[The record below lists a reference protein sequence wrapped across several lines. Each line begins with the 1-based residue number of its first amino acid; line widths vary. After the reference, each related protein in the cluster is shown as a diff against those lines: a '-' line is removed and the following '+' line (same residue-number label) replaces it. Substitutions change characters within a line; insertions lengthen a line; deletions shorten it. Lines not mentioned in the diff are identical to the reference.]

1 MPIRFAC
8 TACGQKLSISTRQA
22 GNQVTC
28 PRCQKATVVPK
39 VASPPAEIAAAPSPA
54 PVEPTA
60 SPQEAT
66 PSQPASPA
74 PEITAPPIVQEG
86 SWEPVTGDDDMPA
99 FLLYDNQDVSTS
111 SKLSVGGPPANL
123 LNRSITI
130 PRYVVYAQGALLA
143 VVGLVSLCLGILI
156 GGTLFQAPAT
166 NAVAEG
172 PVTVQGTIT
181 YAQNNRRV
189 ADEGALIAVLPDIKD
204 PGTRVKPQGLNPG
217 QAVQAEA
224 VRKATEQIQNMGGG
238 LAYADAKGNYQLKLP
253 AGGKFFIL
261 VISAHQGRSED
272 QVQVDDI
279 RRIGRFFE
287 GATEVLG
294 TSRYK
299 FSPQTLRADT
309 RLNEA
314 FD

>member
-39 VASPPAEIAAAPSPA
+39 AASL
-54 PVEPTA
+54 
-60 SPQEAT
+60 PQEAT
-66 PSQPASPA
+66 ATPSSVSPQSPTSSPEAAPLQPTLPE
-74 PEITAPPIVQEG
+74 PEITAPPVVQEG

-99 FLLYDNQDVSTS
+99 FLLYDNQDASPA
-111 SKLSVGGPPANL
+111 SKLAASGPPGNL

-143 VVGLVSLCLGILI
+143 VVGLACLSLGILI
-156 GGTLFQAPAT
+156 GGTLFHAPAA
-166 NAVAEG
+166 NAVAVG

-181 YAQNNRRV
+181 YAQNNRRL
-189 ADEGALIAVLPDIKD
+189 ADEGALVAILPDIKD

-217 QAVQAEA
+217 QAIQSES

-253 AGGKFFIL
+253 AGGKFFLL
-261 VISAHQGRSED
+261 VISAHQGRVED

-294 TSRYK
+294 TSRHK
-299 FSPQTLRADT
+299 FTSQTLRADT

>member
-8 TACGQKLSISTRQA
+8 TVCGQKLSISTRQA

-28 PRCQKATVVPK
+28 PRCQKATIVPK
-39 VASPPAEIAAAPSPA
+39 GEPAPAEPTSPAPPPAETNISSPETA
-54 PVEPTA
+54 DPPPVSSE
-60 SPQEAT
+60 
-66 PSQPASPA
+66 

-86 SWEPVTGDDDMPA
+86 SWEPVTGDDMPA
-99 FLLYDNQDVSTS
+99 FLLYDNQDASPTS
-111 SKLSVGGPPANL
+111 RLASGGPPANL
-123 LNRSITI
+123 INRSITI
-130 PRYVVYAQGALLA
+130 PRYVVYVQGALLA
-143 VVGLVSLCLGILI
+143 VVGLVSLSLGILI
-156 GGTLFQAPAT
+156 GGTLFQSPTA

-189 ADEGALIAVLPDIKD
+189 ADEGALIAILPDIKD

-224 VRKATEQIQNMGGG
+224 VRKASDQIQNMGGG

-261 VISAHQGRSED
+261 VISAHQARSED
-272 QVQVDDI
+272 QIQVDDI

-294 TSRYK
+294 TSRHK
-299 FSPQTLRADT
+299 FLSQTLRADT
-309 RLNEA
+309 RFNEA
-314 FD
+314 FE

>member
-39 VASPPAEIAAAPSPA
+39 VASPPAEATSTPSPA
-54 PVEPTA
+54 PPQTPTN
-60 SPQEAT
+60 SPEVA
-66 PSQPASPA
+66 PSQPTLPES
-74 PEITAPPIVQEG
+74 EITAPPVVQEG

-99 FLLYDNQDVSTS
+99 FLLYDNQDASPA
-111 SKLSVGGPPANL
+111 SKLAGGGPPANL
-123 LNRSITI
+123 LNRSITV

-143 VVGLVSLCLGILI
+143 VVGLVSLSLGILI
-156 GGTLFQAPAT
+156 GGTLFHSPAA
-166 NAVAEG
+166 NAVPEG

-204 PGTRVKPQGLNPG
+204 PGARVKPQGLNPG
-217 QAVQAEA
+217 QAIQPEA
-224 VRKATEQIQNMGGG
+224 VRKATEQVQNMGGG

-294 TSRYK
+294 TSRHK
-299 FSPQTLRADT
+299 FSQQTLRADT

>member
-66 PSQPASPA
+66 PSQPAPLA

-111 SKLSVGGPPANL
+111 SKLAVGGPPANL

-143 VVGLVSLCLGILI
+143 VVGIVSLCLGILI
-156 GGTLFQAPAT
+156 GGTLFHAPTT

-217 QAVQAEA
+217 QPVQAEA

-261 VISAHQGRSED
+261 VISAHQGRSEG

-294 TSRYK
+294 TSRHK